1 MIMYFQAWFIYFDLT
16 TNWPLLALQSNNK
29 YVFSDRSDAPIV
41 DGHIWW
47 LLNDVR
53 SKLGHFQSWLYT
65 YWRFNICRFIQ
76 SLRYIRMCFVSSSEL
91 LRGQLRYPQT
101 VTRFDSVGSS
111 TVCRSSSVIRKS
123 LGKFIAITSVRRINS

>member
-1 MIMYFQAWFIYFDLT
+1 MIMYFQDWFIYFDLT

-47 LLNDVR
+47 QFNGIR
-53 SKLGHFQSWLYT
+53 SKLGHLQSWLYT